1 MNRRA
6 FLVVIAILLG
16 LVTLPVHVSF
26 AVPAEVSKSAVD
38 GSSARIKACRDAAT
52 KKGDVKVDILFV
64 IDTSMSLRDSDPF
77 GKTIRDPARV
87 RAMESVVS
95 MLGSDL
101 SENPESS
108 ATSSAVKIR
117 LNFLDFGS
125 KVRPS
130 FGASEWQRI
139 EDFDSQSLKSFGVK
153 DDDPDTDYVGAVIDR
168 GGVVDV
174 LAQAARQSD
183 CQIVLWFTDGKFD
196 FDPKTGVGPRS
207 FSWLEAELGEGRG
220 VVRDRTTASAAR
232 ATGEKLLC
240 NSGRSRPRS
249 VANDLRALDVGGA
262 LTVIGVGL
270 NTTAADNFALLRRL
284 LEDKDC
290 GSLDPVGFLVEVKSA
305 EDLAAAMRK
314 AIFGG
319 EPAPPPVCDISTVD
333 TGASFYIAEPV
344 RRADLFLRAREKVS
358 EIQLVR
364 LGGSKAVVIT
374 LFKGGVLRP
383 AESTE
388 GIRVTTRQLDEF
400 PTLETTLQFSSP
412 TEQWV
417 GDWVLRACNESGLPA
432 EIDAD
437 LVIRGCIAFDL
448 AAGYDRIVVGRSSSL
463 FLMLKRCGEDAS
475 RLSTVTALTL
485 SATMLIDGKKVNA
498 VLAENETLLEVPFAP
513 TEASL
518 GGSASKGIK
527 LQVLEVNATYEVLS
541 GSRPVV
547 LEWSRDNSV
556 FDISLVA
563 PPNTP
568 YVELV
573 GCRDIVE
580 RTRSAVCEFKA
591 TAKDAVGRVSTEGA
605 RILPGSVLGDGVVI
619 RASSSTRF
627 PLTVRPGSPETFTFT
642 FDLEGVRK
650 NERVATQAFEVEF
663 SYATDG
669 EPVET
674 GVVSGEFAIEPNLS
688 VSIDRLRAL
697 LFALMGLVAALAIFA
712 LARYV
717 FATIQVPR
725 EGMLWGGCIDVS
737 RCDPETVRAALR
749 TAEVDFD
756 ALPISP
762 SRFGVKKVNELGMVG
777 DNGLSLRARA
787 GWRLLSELGYVEAAH
802 SEFPVIGSS
811 GVVASRMRQSRSFAG
826 RTPLNLVGQWWL
838 IPQGSVDVN
847 SESIDDVVARLQ
859 SLKGKLVFVA
869 STAEPPQTFF
879 SDLGFTIAGG
889 VSLGLSEV
897 AKRLLGKAPKSEPV
911 NDGTTAAKDESGP
924 KVPEI

>member
-1 MNRRA
+1 MKRRSLLFGVA
-6 FLVVIAILLG
+6 FAFG
-16 LVTLPVHVSF
+16 LVTLPVHVSS
-26 AVPAEVSKSAVD
+26 AVPAEVSESAVE

-95 MLGSDL
+95 ILGSDL
-101 SENPESS
+101 SDDTENSD
-108 ATSSAVKIR
+108 ATSAVKIR

-125 KVRPS
+125 SVRPS
-130 FGASEWQRI
+130 FGVSDWQRI
-139 EDFDSQSLKSFGVK
+139 DDFDSQSLKSFGSK
-153 DDDPDTDYVGAVIDR
+153 DDDPDTDYVGALIDAD
-168 GGVVDV
+168 GVVDV
-174 LAQAARQSD
+174 LAQAARESD

-196 FDPKTGVGPRS
+196 FDPKTGVGSRS
-207 FSWLEAELGEGRG
+207 FSWLEAELGAGRG

-232 ATGEKLLC
+232 AAGEKLLC
-240 NSGRSRPRS
+240 NSGVSRPRA
-249 VANDLRALDVGGA
+249 VADDLRELDKDGA

-270 NTTAADNFALLRRL
+270 NTTNTADNFAVLRRL
-284 LEDKDC
+284 LEGKDC
-290 GSLDPVGFLVEVKSA
+290 GLLDPVGFLVEVKSA
-305 EDLAAAMRK
+305 DDLAAAMRR

-319 EPAPPPVCDISTVD
+319 PPPPPPVCDISTVGP
-333 TGASFYIAEPV
+333 GASFYIAEPV
-344 RRADLFLRAREKVS
+344 RRADLFLRARERVS

-364 LGGSKAVVIT
+364 LSGSKAAVIT
-374 LFKGGVLRP
+374 LFKDGAVRP
-383 AESTE
+383 VESIE
-388 GIRVTTRQLDEF
+388 GIRVSTTQLDDI
-400 PTLETTLQFSSP
+400 PTFETTLQFSSP

-485 SATMLIDGKKVNA
+485 SATMLIDGKRVDA

-513 TEASL
+513 TEESL
-518 GGSASKGIK
+518 GGSASKRIK
-527 LQVLEVNATYEVLS
+527 LQVIEVNATYEVLS

-547 LEWSRDNSV
+547 LEWSKDNSV

-573 GCRDIVE
+573 SCRDIVE

-605 RILPGSVLGDGVVI
+605 RILPGAVLGDGVVI

-650 NERVATQAFEVEF
+650 NERVATQSFEVEF
-663 SYATDG
+663 SYETDG

-674 GVVSGEFAIEPNLS
+674 GVVSGEFAVEPNLS
-688 VSIDRLRAL
+688 VSVDYVKALLRAML
-697 LFALMGLVAALAIFA
+697 GLFLALAVFV
-712 LARYV
+712 LARIL
-717 FATIQVPR
+717 AARIQIP
-725 EGMLWGGCIDVS
+725 EGGMLWIATFNLSQTDAEVA
-737 RCDPETVRAALR
+737 RAALLGEKLS
-749 TAEVDFD
+749 ASS
-756 ALPISP
+756 LPLQS
-762 SRFGVKKVNELGMVG
+762 STFGVRRVDSFGPLFDSG
-777 DNGLSLRARA
+777 SYLRARA
-787 GWRLLSELGYVEAAH
+787 GWRLLSELGFVEVSASSKYV
-802 SEFPVIGSS
+802 FSS
-811 GVVASRMRQSRSFAG
+811 GKMPAKSQSG
-826 RTPLNLVGQWWL
+826 RVSLNLVKEWWL
-838 IPQGSVDVN
+838 VSDWQG
-847 SESIDDVVARLQ
+847 
-859 SLKGKLVFVA
+859 
-869 STAEPPQTFF
+869 
-879 SDLGFTIAGG
+879 
-889 VSLGLSEV
+889 
-897 AKRLLGKAPKSEPV
+897 
-911 NDGTTAAKDESGP
+911 DGTANSPDELKSQIMAAPSRLVIVTTGADTPRILLEDFSRRIETSLPDQIANLAESMWQKPADVEALEGP
-924 KVPEI
+924 PMPPVPEI